1 MNTFIALFR
10 GINVG
15 GNNIIPMKELAS
27 LLTERGYENVQTYI
41 QSGNVVFD
49 RRDTTGAEIG
59 ALIEERFGFRPE
71 VLILTSWE
79 LEQAIEN
86 NPYSPVEGKH
96 CHFYFCSSTPD
107 SINTAKLK
115 ELKSTSEEYFMNGNV
130 FYLHAPDG
138 IGRSKLAA
146 NVERCLGVPATAR
159 NLNTVNKL
167 SNMTLRS
174 QTQ

>member
-27 LLTERGYENVQTYI
+27 LLTGCGYENVQTYI

-49 RRDTTGAEIG
+49 CKDAPGEGLG
-59 ALIEERFGFRPE
+59 ALIEKKFGFRPK
-71 VLILTSWE
+71 VLILTSRE
-79 LEQAIEN
+79 LEQAIES
-86 NPYSPVEGKH
+86 NPYSPAEGKH
-96 CHFYFCSSTPD
+96 CHFYFCSSTPS
-107 SINTAKLK
+107 SINTAKLT
-115 ELKSTSEEYFMNGNV
+115 ELKSNSEEYFMDGNV
-130 FYLHAPDG
+130 FYLHAPNG

-146 NVERCLGVPATAR
+146 SVERCLGVPATAR

-167 SNMTLRS
+167 SNMTVRL
-174 QTQ
+174 

>member
-15 GNNIIPMKELAS
+15 GKNIVPMKELAS
-27 LLTERGYENVQTYI
+27 LLSGRGYENVQTYI

-49 RRDTTGAEIG
+49 SRDTPGSEIG
-59 ALIEERFGFRPE
+59 TLIEKKFGFKPA
-71 VLILTSWE
+71 VLILTNQA
-79 LEQAIEN
+79 LEHAIEN

-107 SINTAKLK
+107 TINAAKLA
-115 ELKSTSEEYFMNGNV
+115 ELKSTSEEYSINGNV

-138 IGRSKLAA
+138 VGRSKLAA

-167 SNMTLRS
+167 SKMAQR
-174 QTQ
+174 

>member
-15 GNNIIPMKELAS
+15 GKNIVPMKELAA
-27 LLTERGYENVQTYI
+27 LLTLHGYENVQTYI

-49 RRDTTGAEIG
+49 RRSTPDSEIG
-59 ALIEERFGFRPE
+59 VLIEEKFGFRPE
-71 VLILTSWE
+71 ILILTSRK
-79 LEQAIEN
+79 LEQAIED
-86 NPYSPVEGKH
+86 NPYSPAEGKH
-96 CHFYFCSSTPD
+96 CHFYFCSSTPG
-107 SINTAKLK
+107 SINTAKLT
-115 ELKSTSEEYFMNGNV
+115 ELKSASEEYFMKGNV

-138 IGRSKLAA
+138 VGRSKLAA

-167 SNMTLRS
+167 SKMAQR
-174 QTQ
+174 